1 MRKIGISLLIM
12 SQPKLERKKKLD
24 LKKRKI
30 RAYFLSIETKK
41 KEKEEVDTAAEQLY
55 QDGMVYIQMSLPVEK
70 ITKEFETKLKDK
82 IEHNII
88 KAKIREAVKE
98 DLDSLK
104 HIYNRAWLT
113 SNTPFR
119 PITKTDLNK
128 ILDYP
133 DTVFLIGKVYGTDA
147 AFILLDFEGENNEYA
162 IIAALA
168 VIPRF
173 QRRGVGSVLGMASW
187 QYLKENYPNVKEIRC
202 EVYKDNKVSYSFIKG
217 IGFEEYDR
225 KIYKKEDFEI
235 HNKE

>member
-1 MRKIGISLLIM
+1 M
-12 SQPKLERKKKLD
+12 SQPKLERKRRLD

-41 KEKEEVDTAAEQLY
+41 KQKVEVDKDAEQLY
-55 QDGMVYIQMSLPVEK
+55 QDGMVYIQMRLPVEK
-70 ITKEFETKLKDK
+70 ITEEFEAKLKYK

-104 HIYNRAWLT
+104 NIYNRAWLT

-119 PITKTDLNK
+119 PITKTDLKK
-128 ILDYP
+128 ILEYP
-133 DTVFLIGKVYGTDA
+133 DTVFLIGKVYGTDT
-147 AFILLDFEGENNEYA
+147 AFMLLDFEGENNEFA

-187 QYLKENYPNVKEIRC
+187 QYLKEKYPNVKEIRC

-217 IGFEEYDR
+217 IGFEEYDT
-225 KIYKKEDFEI
+225 KIYQKEDFEI
-235 HNKE
+235 HNTI

>member
-1 MRKIGISLLIM
+1 M
-12 SQPKLERKKKLD
+12 SQPKSERKRRLD

-30 RAYFLSIETKK
+30 RAFFLSIETKK
-41 KEKEEVDTAAEQLY
+41 KQDAEVDKESEELY
-55 QDGMVYIQMSLPVEK
+55 QDGMVYIQMRLPVDK
-70 ITKEFETKLKDK
+70 ITTEFETKLKEK
-82 IEHNII
+82 IEHNIV
-88 KAKIREAVKE
+88 KAIIREATNE

-119 PITKTDLNK
+119 PITKTDLKK
-128 ILDYP
+128 ILEYP
-133 DTVFLIGKVYGTDA
+133 ETVFLIGKVYGTDA
-147 AFILLDFEGENNEYA
+147 AFLLLDFEGENKEFA

-173 QRRGVGSVLGMASW
+173 QRRGVGTILGVASW
-187 QYLKENYPNVKEIRC
+187 QYLKEHFPHVKEVRC

-217 IGFEEYDR
+217 IGFEEYDT

-235 HNKE
+235 QDN

>member
-1 MRKIGISLLIM
+1 M
-12 SQPKLERKKKLD
+12 SHTKLDRKKRLD

-30 RAYFLSIETKK
+30 RAFFLSIETKK
-41 KEKEEVDTAAEQLY
+41 KQKLEVDKTAEELY
-55 QDGMVYIQMSLPVEK
+55 QDGMVYIQMRLPVEK
-70 ITKEFETKLKDK
+70 ITEEFENKLKDK

-88 KAKIREAVKE
+88 QAKIREATKE

-104 HIYNRAWLT
+104 NIYNRAWLT

-119 PITKTDLNK
+119 PITKTDLLK

-133 DTVFLIGKVYGTDA
+133 ETVFLIGKVYGTDA
-147 AFILLDFEGENNEYA
+147 AFLLLDFEGKNNEYA

-187 QYLKENYPNVKEIRC
+187 QFLKQKYPNIKEIRC

-217 IGFEEYDR
+217 IGFEEYGT
-225 KIYKKEDFEI
+225 KVYKKEDFEI
-235 HNKE
+235 HGND

>member
-1 MRKIGISLLIM
+1 M
-12 SQPKLERKKKLD
+12 SQPKLERKRRLD

-30 RAYFLSIETKK
+30 RAFFLSIETKK
-41 KEKEEVDTAAEQLY
+41 KQDEEVDKKSEELY
-55 QDGMVYIQMSLPVEK
+55 QDGMVYIQMRLPVDK
-70 ITKEFETKLKDK
+70 ITTEFETKLKEK
-82 IEHNII
+82 IEHNIV
-88 KAKIREAVKE
+88 KANIREATNE

-119 PITKTDLNK
+119 PITKTDLKK
-128 ILDYP
+128 ILEYP
-133 DTVFLIGKVYGTDA
+133 ETVFLIGKIYGTDA
-147 AFILLDFEGENNEYA
+147 SFLLLDFEGENKEFA

-173 QRRGVGSVLGMASW
+173 QRRGVGTILGMASW
-187 QYLKENYPNVKEIRC
+187 QYLKEHFPNVKEVRC

-217 IGFEEYDR
+217 LGFEEYDT

-235 HNKE
+235 QEQ